1 MCLHPVYCV
10 VTIVCLAIPALAQ
23 QSKIIELRNADTLKG
38 RTIRDEDV
46 RELIGRVHFVQIASE
61 GGFVDVWCDRA
72 LRYMVQ
78 NKIELFGNVK
88 VVRDSITIR
97 SKEGV
102 YYAEQ
107 RMIEGKNGVQL
118 ERGKTFLT
126 ARNGE
131 YFVDE
136 KRSHFI
142 GDVVL
147 ADTST
152 TITCKEMYYYEAESR
167 SVAIGNVHVFENL
180 NGVNIYGDSLI
191 HIEQKKFTLVL
202 KQPRLVKIDTSAGGT
217 IDTMVVVSREMQSI
231 QDTIGRFTATDS
243 VSMVKDGMSAKCGK
257 AIYFVNNDLIALQT
271 HPVIW
276 SDENQITG
284 DSIRIRMEDKR
295 IRSLWVKNRAMAISR
310 VDTAMPNRFNQIT
323 GRELTMYFRANKLEQ
338 VDVQKNATSLY
349 YLFDNKEPNG
359 ANKSSGDRIFIDFVA
374 DDVDRI
380 KIIGGV
386 QGQYFPEKMMKM
398 HEQDYNLD
406 GFRWYENRPIRQ
418 GEHIINESHGKA
430 NY

>member
-1 MCLHPVYCV
+1 MRLHLLYSAI
-10 VTIVCLAIPALAQ
+10 TIVCLAYPALAQ
-23 QSKIIELRNADTLKG
+23 QSKIIELRHADTLKG
-38 RTIRDEDV
+38 KPINGEEV
-46 RELIGRVHFVQIASE
+46 QELMGKVYFVQIATD
-61 GGFVDVWCDRA
+61 GGLVKVWCDRA

-78 NKIELFGNVK
+78 NKFELFGNVK

-102 YYAEQ
+102 YYAER
-107 RMIEGKNGVQL
+107 RMMEGKNGIQL
-118 ERGKTFLT
+118 DRGKTSLT

-147 ADTST
+147 VDTST
-152 TITCKEMYYYEAESR
+152 TITCNEMHYFEAETR
-167 SVAIGNVHVFENL
+167 SIAIGNVHVFENT

-202 KQPRLVKIDTSAGGT
+202 KQPRLMKIDTSASGI

-231 QDTIGRFTATDS
+231 QDTAERFIAIDS
-243 VSMVKDGMSAKCGK
+243 VRLVKGDMSARCGK
-257 AIYFVNNDLIALQT
+257 ATYFVKNDFIALQT
-271 HPVIW
+271 HPIIW
-276 SDENQITG
+276 SSENQITG
-284 DSIRIRMEDKR
+284 DSIRVRMEDKR
-295 IRSLWVKNRAMAISR
+295 VKSMWVKNRAMAISR
-310 VDTAMPNRFNQIT
+310 VDTALPSRFNQLT

-349 YLFDNKEPNG
+349 YLFDNREPNG

-374 DDVDRI
+374 GNVDRI
-380 KIIGGV
+380 KIVGGV
-386 QGQYFPEKMMKM
+386 QGQYFPEKMLSK

-418 GEHIINESHGKA
+418 GVHIISE
-430 NY
+430 

>member
-1 MCLHPVYCV
+1 
-10 VTIVCLAIPALAQ
+10 LAIPAQAQ
-23 QSKIIELRNADTLKG
+23 NSKIIDLRNADRWEGKN
-38 RTIRDEDV
+38 INNENV
-46 RELIGRVHFVQIASE
+46 RELIGNVNFVQHTAESKL
-61 GGFVDVWCDRA
+61 VKVWCDRA
-72 LRYMVQ
+72 LQFMVQ
-78 NKIELFGNVK
+78 NKFELYGNVK
-88 VVRDSITIR
+88 VVQDSVTIR

-102 YYAEQ
+102 YYAER
-107 RMIEGKNGVQL
+107 RMMVGKNGVQL
-118 ERGKTFLT
+118 ERGKTLLT
-126 ARNGE
+126 SQMGE

-136 KRSHFI
+136 KRSHFV

-147 ADTST
+147 VDTST
-152 TITCKEMYYYEAESR
+152 TITCSEMHYFEAETR
-167 SVAIGNVHVFENL
+167 SVAIGNVHVFDNV

-202 KQPRLVKIDTSAGGT
+202 KQPRLVKIDTSASGI

-231 QDTIGRFTATDS
+231 QDTIERFLAIDT
-243 VSMVKDGMSAKCGK
+243 VRLVKGGLSAKCGK
-257 AIYFVNNDLIALQT
+257 ATYFVKNEIIALQT
-271 HPVIW
+271 HPIIW

-310 VDTAMPNRFNQIT
+310 VDTAMPNRFNQLT

-359 ANKSSGDRIFIDFVA
+359 VNKSSGDRIFIDFVTG
-374 DDVDRI
+374 DVDRI
-380 KIIGGV
+380 KIVGGV
-386 QGQYFPEKMMKM
+386 QGQYFPEKMINN

-406 GFRWYENRPIRQ
+406 GFRWYENRPIRN
-418 GEHIINESHGKA
+418 GVNIISE
-430 NY
+430 